1 MKTTFKAIVL
11 IVVVII
17 FNACDSNKNENK
29 SENIINENDDY
40 SVNEL
45 DEKTI
50 PKVVGLWKLFKIE
63 TMDGDSR
70 IRESNDYLNIKI
82 DKTYESNY
90 FKGKWV
96 LTYGNSDG
104 KLKTFIVFEP
114 QSGRFT
120 DIMEVSITNEN
131 NTTYLKLINL
141 ARKQTEIYVH
151 QN

>member
-1 MKTTFKAIVL
+1 
-11 IVVVII
+11 
-17 FNACDSNKNENK
+17 
-29 SENIINENDDY
+29 
-40 SVNEL
+40 
-45 DEKTI
+45 
-50 PKVVGLWKLFKIE
+50 
-63 TMDGDSR
+63 MDGDSR

-104 KLKTFIVFEP
+104 KLKTYIVFEP